1 MARTLPSQGLS
12 PIDAYSSE
20 MDRPLGYFESE
31 TTTDDLSTVY
41 CKATLTSGD
50 NAYGVAGYFETHIAG
65 TTSGHIYGLGSWINL
80 DTGGTLSAGHIIV
93 PMEVG
98 VYTGEAE
105 ANARVVLMQLQGIL
119 NGAPSSLHVFRV
131 NTTQT
136 ITAVMAAANPG
147 SVGYAADTTLNTGS
161 KLGNVP
167 LFDIVGVGV
176 AYVEVFSS

>member
-1 MARTLPSQGLS
+1 MARTLPTLLS
-12 PIDAYSSE
+12 PIDAYSGA

-31 TTTDDLSTVY
+31 MTTDDLSTIY

-80 DTGGTLSAGHIIV
+80 DTAGVLSAGNIIV
-93 PMEVG
+93 PIEVG

-105 ANARVVLMQLQGIL
+105 ADARIVLMQLQGIL
-119 NGAPSSLHVFRV
+119 NGAPASMHVFRV

-136 ITAVMAAANPG
+136 ITAIFAAANAG
-147 SVGYAADTTLNTGS
+147 SVCFAAGETASTQAGS
-161 KLGNVP
+161 IAIA
-167 LFDIVGVGV
+167 DIVGTGV
-176 AYVEVFSS
+176 VYINTYTVSS